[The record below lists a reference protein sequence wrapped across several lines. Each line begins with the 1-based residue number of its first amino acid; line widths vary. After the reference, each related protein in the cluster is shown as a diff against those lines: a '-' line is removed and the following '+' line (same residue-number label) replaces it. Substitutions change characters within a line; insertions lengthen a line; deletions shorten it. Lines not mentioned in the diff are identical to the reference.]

1 MFCRCRRRRRTYIGV
16 HDLYLHCCSTE
27 RNTYS
32 NIVKMTLMDILV
44 ADEDKY
50 YCQAKNLE
58 THLNDES
65 KHVELI
71 VSSKL
76 FLCITV

>member
-1 MFCRCRRRRRTYIGV
+1 MS
-16 HDLYLHCCSTE
+16 LYCCSTE
-27 RNTYS
+27 RSTYS

-44 ADEDKY
+44 SDADKY
-50 YCQAKNLE
+50 YCQAKNLD
-58 THLNDES
+58 THVNDES

-76 FLCITV
+76 FLCIAV